1 MRISDWSSDVCSSDL
16 LMVGEPGCLKQMVEA
31 YHDLGGNL
39 ICTEEVAADQTH
51 KYGILTPGA
60 QAGPI
65 TEVKGLV
72 EKPAADVAPSRLAII
87 GRYILQPE
95 VMDVL
100 GSQEEGAGGEI
111 QLTDALRSEEHTSEL
126 QSLMRITY
134 AVCCW

>member
-72 EKPAADVAPSRLAII
+72 EKPAEDVAPSRLAII

-95 VMDVL
+95 VMEDRKGTRL
-100 GSQEEGAGGEI
+100 NS
-111 QLTDALRSEEHTSEL
+111 HH
-126 QSLMRITY
+126 
-134 AVCCW
+134 

>member
-1 MRISDWSSDVCSSDL
+1 
-16 LMVGEPGCLKQMVEA
+16 MVGEPGCLKQMVEA

-100 GSQEEGAGGEI
+100 GSQEEGAGGETN
-111 QLTDALRSEEHTSEL
+111 LTDALARLIGRQPSPGVPFSRTPYDCGR
-126 QSLMRITY
+126 QDG
-134 AVCCW
+134 